1 MSDLTPD
8 DRALLD
14 LARGGHDPGSADRDR
29 VRGAL
34 AVQLGVAAGLVS
46 TSAGAVG
53 GASAAGG
60 VLSGAGLVAAKVVG
74 AVIIVCAASAGGVAV
89 YRAAGTSHGLP
100 SASPPSSVAGA
111 RMGAPAAVALPIVES
126 HLPFVPFATA
136 TSPAEPTP
144 RAAIALASVE
154 RAPSPSAKVQV
165 REETRALASR
175 SAGATAEDVT
185 ATNRPPP
192 DTAGP
197 ASAAPGGEDVAG
209 PAAAPLGVAGAA
221 SPSTVA
227 ATTLRAETELIR
239 GGLAALHENDP
250 ARALALFDEHARRFP
265 TGVLA
270 DERDVERVTALCDLG
285 RSDEAR
291 AAVSS
296 FVRRRPDA
304 PLTRRLLS
312 SCGHPAQSIP

>member
-34 AVQLGVAAGLVS
+34 AVQLGVAAGLAS

-53 GASAAGG
+53 GASVAGG
-60 VLSGAGLVAAKVVG
+60 VLSGAGLVAAKVIG

-89 YRAAGTSHGLP
+89 YRGAGTSLAPP
-100 SASPPSSVAGA
+100 SSPPSSVAGE
-111 RMGAPAAVALPIVES
+111 RRGAPAAVALPIVES
-126 HLPFVPFATA
+126 HLPYVPSAA
-136 TSPAEPTP
+136 AASPAEPTP
-144 RAAIALASVE
+144 RHAITLASVE
-154 RAPSPSAKVQV
+154 RTPSPSAKVQV

-175 SAGATAEDVT
+175 SAGATAEDV
-185 ATNRPPP
+185 AAMNPAPP

-197 ASAAPGGEDVAG
+197 ASAAPGGTDVAE
-209 PAAAPLGVAGAA
+209 PAAASPAVVSTA
-221 SPSTVA
+221 SPSSIA

-239 GGLAALHENDP
+239 GGLAALHEGDP

-285 RSDEAR
+285 RSAEAR
-291 AAVSS
+291 AVVSS
-296 FVRRRPDA
+296 FLRRRPDA
-304 PLTRRLLS
+304 PLTHRLLS
-312 SCGHPAQSIP
+312 SCGRPSRSIP